1 MGVVILVEENS
12 LMYEVNQQLIGR
24 AIEEWDRRGE
34 GSFACFLL
42 RFVHIYWVEK
52 VRYN

>member
-1 MGVVILVEENS
+1 MGVVILVEESS
-12 LMYEVNQQLIGR
+12 LMYEVHQRLIGR
-24 AIEEWDRRGE
+24 AIEEWDKGGS

-42 RFVHIYWVEK
+42 RFVHIYWVKK